1 MNDNS
6 KNTSATDKTEVVVL
20 PPPPPPAAP
29 RTPPPPKNPGMV
41 TLTVDGKEVVAKP
54 GTSLIAAAQQVGIHI
69 PHYCYHPRLSL
80 SANCRMC
87 MVEASNAPKLV
98 PACQATVAEGQLVK
112 TDTPKVQ
119 EQQRAVLEFLLL
131 NHPIDCPICD
141 QAGECKL
148 QDYYVRYNLKPSRL
162 WGPKVQKNKRKVFG
176 PTVVIDQERCILCTR
191 CVRFMEEVAK
201 EPQLGIFGRGSH
213 ERVDVFPG
221 SKLDSNYSGNVV
233 DLCPVGAMLNRDFRF
248 KARAWFLSA
257 TPSICTACSRGCNVF
272 ADHMQQDCFRFRP
285 RRNEAVN
292 QVWMC
297 DEGRKSFRWVGENR
311 ALKPM
316 SLGQP
321 LSVDKALNKAA
332 SLLQK
337 ARGSLGV
344 LVSPAASN
352 EDFMASLGFARDVLK
367 VNSVFVSGRHDGA
380 ADHLLLLADKNPNRK
395 GLEFVAEALGME
407 LKPFE
412 AFSPS
417 AFQAV
422 WVLGGEMPESD
433 IVMAARLKTVPTLV
447 QAQHTSE
454 WATASQVFLPVTS
467 HLETECSMTQHEGL
481 IQRCRQAF
489 APKGDSAPH
498 WLWVMRLADLLGAQ
512 MGWKTA
518 KDVFSAIAPRVPEFA
533 DFDWEGQAPST
544 EKRPGLPLPAACDG
558 RPPAY
563 RQFACLSEKGCV
575 P

>member
-6 KNTSATDKTEVVVL
+6 NKTPPSEA
-20 PPPPPPAAP
+20 PKPPPPPAA
-29 RTPPPPKNPGMV
+29 PPPPKNPGMV
-41 TLTVDGKEVVAKP
+41 TLTIDGKEVVAKP
-54 GTSLIAAAQQVGIHI
+54 GTAVIAAAKQAGVEI

-87 MVEASNAPKLV
+87 LVETSNAHKLM
-98 PACQATVAEGQLVK
+98 PACQIPVAEGQVVK
-112 TDTPKVQ
+112 TDTPKVK
-119 EQQRAVLEFLLL
+119 EQQRAVLECLLL
-131 NHPIDCPICD
+131 NHPIDCPVCD
-141 QAGECKL
+141 QAGECTL

-162 WGPKVQKNKRKVFG
+162 WGPKVQKNKRKVLG
-176 PTVVIDQERCILCTR
+176 PTVLIDQERCILCTR

-248 KARAWFLSA
+248 RARAWFLTA
-257 TPSICTACSRGCNVF
+257 TPSVCTACSRGCNVF
-272 ADHMQQDCFRFRP
+272 ADHMKQDCFRFRP
-285 RRNEAVN
+285 RENEAIH
-292 QVWMC
+292 QSWMC
-297 DEGRKSFRWVGENR
+297 DVGRKSYRWIGENR

-316 SLGQP
+316 SLGRP
-321 LSVDKALNKAA
+321 ASVDEALNKAA

-337 ARGSLGV
+337 ARGSIGV
-344 LVSPAASN
+344 LASPAASN
-352 EDFMASLGFARDVLK
+352 EDLMAALGFARDVLK
-367 VNSVFVSGRHDGA
+367 VNAVFMSGRPQGA
-380 ADHLLLLADKNPNRK
+380 SDHLLMLADKNPNRK
-395 GLEFVAEALGME
+395 GLECVAKALGLE
-407 LKPFE
+407 IKPFE
-412 AFSPS
+412 AFTPS

-422 WVLGGEMPESD
+422 WVLGGEMPESEL
-433 IVMAARLKTVPTLV
+433 VMAARLKTVPTIV
-447 QAQHTSE
+447 QAQHESD
-454 WATASQVFLPVTS
+454 WAKEGHVFLPVAS

-498 WLWVMRLADLLGAQ
+498 WLWVVRLAGLLGAK
-512 MGWKTA
+512 MGWSTA
-518 KDVFSAIAPRVPEFA
+518 RDVFLAIAPRIPEFA
-533 DFDWEGQAPST
+533 NFDWDGQAASA
-544 EKRPGLPLPAACDG
+544 EERPGLPLPAASDG

-563 RQFACLSEKGCV
+563 RQFACSSAKGCS